1 MYTHPGRQ
9 RAALS
14 GRHVSRVPRARVVAQ
29 VVGLGLALGLVTA
42 CSTTKPAP
50 PPPPLIYPGARL
62 LYSDGRENVIVIC
75 TRGDRIFLSSQ
86 GGVAVSPGACGPD
99 GLP

>member
-1 MYTHPGRQ
+1 MR
-9 RAALS
+9 RLLWLSALL
-14 GRHVSRVPRARVVAQ
+14 P
-29 VVGLGLALGLVTA
+29 LAA

-50 PPPPLIYPGARL
+50 PPPTPLIYPGARL

-75 TRGDRIFLSSQ
+75 TRGDRVFLSSQ
-86 GGVAVSPGACGPD
+86 GGVAISPGACGLD

>member
-1 MYTHPGRQ
+1 MTR
-9 RAALS
+9 
-14 GRHVSRVPRARVVAQ
+14 
-29 VVGLGLALGLVTA
+29 LGLVLLGLTLAA
-42 CSTTKPAP
+42 CSSTKPTP
-50 PPPPLIYPGARL
+50 PPPAPLIYPGARL
-62 LYSDGRENVIVIC
+62 LYSDGRENLIVIC

>member
-1 MYTHPGRQ
+1 MTRLAG
-9 RAALS
+9 LL
-14 GRHVSRVPRARVVAQ
+14 
-29 VVGLGLALGLVTA
+29 LGLALAA

-50 PPPPLIYPGARL
+50 PVPLIYPGARL
-62 LYSDGRENVIVIC
+62 LYSNGSENLITIC
-75 TRGDRIFLSSQ
+75 TRGDRVFLSSQ